1 MRRAVQRY
9 LEDPLAEELLKG
21 YFRDAARIR
30 AEMDNGKLLFFPE
43 KAEKKPVAKRRRS
56 SGESG
61 SKRPRGKRKEDQ
73 E

>member
-1 MRRAVQRY
+1 MRMGKISRRPAIMH
-9 LEDPLAEELLKG
+9 
-21 YFRDAARIR
+21 RDMTAL
-30 AEMDNGKLLFFPE
+30 DSPE